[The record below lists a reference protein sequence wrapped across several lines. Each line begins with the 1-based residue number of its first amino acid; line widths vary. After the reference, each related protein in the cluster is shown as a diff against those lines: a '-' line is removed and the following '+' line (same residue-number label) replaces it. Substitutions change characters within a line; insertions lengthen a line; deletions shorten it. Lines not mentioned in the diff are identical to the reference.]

1 MLKTNKISQLI
12 TNALLILAV
21 CSGLIP
27 GSAVAENQY
36 FLDTGDQVRVTV
48 FNHPDLSG
56 DFEINGEGTI
66 SLPLVQDV
74 NLQGLSVKEAVTLV
88 ISKLKPA
95 YLRNP
100 RVSIDVLN
108 YRPFFIIG
116 EVKQPGSYP
125 YMSGLT
131 VLSAVAVAGGY
142 TRRANS
148 KGVMITRGSSAEKNS
163 FQASAVTKVLPGDV
177 IEIKESLF

>member
-1 MLKTNKISQLI
+1 MLKTIKISQLV
-12 TNALLILAV
+12 THALLILTF
-21 CSGLIP
+21 CSGLIS
-27 GSAVAENQY
+27 GSAMAENLY
-36 FLDTGDQVRVTV
+36 HLDTGDQVRVTV

-56 DFEINGEGTI
+56 DFEISGEGTI
-66 SLPLVQDV
+66 SMPLVQDV
-74 NLQGLSVKEAVTLV
+74 NLQGLSVKEAVTL
-88 ISKLKPA
+88 IIGKLKPA

-148 KGVMITRGSSAEKNS
+148 KGVKITRGGGADKTS
-163 FQASAVTKVLPGDV
+163 FQATAVTKVLPGDV